1 MKLAFKLGKSLKAK
15 FLFFSLSIFLLL
27 FFCTG
32 VFNYYKEKDELNEL
46 MTTQI
51 ALAKVRAET
60 VLPTLIWNFSE
71 ESIKDF
77 TNAELKNSFISGMVV
92 SDGSTV
98 LYSAKTNIKN
108 IISEQDF
115 EPFEKQKWVVDIP
128 LNFVESGINNNIGF
142 TQILINHQL
151 MESTLQEILV
161 RQVLQSL
168 GYCVVL
174 FMLIWRLTSSLVL
187 TPLLQLNNRLKV
199 ITDSVSNR

>member
-32 VFNYYKEKDELNEL
+32 VLNYYKEKDELNEQ

-60 VLPTLIWNFSE
+60 VLPALIWNFSE

-77 TNAELKNSFISGMVV
+77 TNAELKNAFISGMVV

-115 EPFEKQKWVVDIP
+115 EPFEKQQWVIDIP
-128 LNFVESGINNNIGF
+128 LTFVEGGIDNNIGF
-142 TQILINHQL
+142 AQILINHQL
-151 MESTLQEILV
+151 LESTLQEILV

>member
-32 VFNYYKEKDELNEL
+32 VLNYYKEKDELNEQ

-60 VLPTLIWNFSE
+60 VLPALIWNFSE

-77 TNAELKNSFISGMVV
+77 TNAELKNAFISGMVV

-115 EPFEKQKWVVDIP
+115 
-128 LNFVESGINNNIGF
+128 INMIA
-142 TQILINHQL
+142 
-151 MESTLQEILV
+151 
-161 RQVLQSL
+161 
-168 GYCVVL
+168 
-174 FMLIWRLTSSLVL
+174 
-187 TPLLQLNNRLKV
+187 
-199 ITDSVSNR
+199 

>member
-32 VFNYYKEKDELNEL
+32 VFNYYKEKDELNEQM
-46 MTTQI
+46 MTQV
-51 ALAKVRAET
+51 ALAKIRAET
-60 VLPTLIWNFSE
+60 VLPALIWNFSE

-77 TNAELKNSFISGMVV
+77 TNAELKNAFISGMVV

-115 EPFEKQKWVVDIP
+115 EPFEKQPWVVDIP
-128 LNFVESGINNNIGF
+128 LNFVEGGIDNNIGF

>member
-1 MKLAFKLGKSLKAK
+1 MPTERSQ
-15 FLFFSLSIFLLL
+15 
-27 FFCTG
+27 TQT
-32 VFNYYKEKDELNEL
+32 
-46 MTTQI
+46 TTQI

>member
-32 VFNYYKEKDELNEL
+32 VFNYYKEKDELNEQM
-46 MTTQI
+46 MTQVS
-51 ALAKVRAET
+51 LAKIRAET
-60 VLPTLIWNFSE
+60 VLPALIWNFSE

-77 TNAELKNSFISGMVV
+77 TNAELKNAFISGMVV

-115 EPFEKQKWVVDIP
+115 EPFEKQPWVVDIP
-128 LNFVESGINNNIGF
+128 LNFVEGGIDNNIGF

>member
-15 FLFFSLSIFLLL
+15 FLFFSLSIFLML

-32 VFNYYKEKDELNEL
+32 VFNYYNEKDELNEL

-51 ALAKVRAET
+51 SLAKVRAET
-60 VLPTLIWNFSE
+60 VLPALIWNFSE

-115 EPFEKQKWVVDIP
+115 EPFEKQQWVVDIP
-128 LNFVESGINNNIGF
+128 LNFVEGGIDNNIGF
-142 TQILINHQL
+142 SQILINHEL

-199 ITDSVSNR
+199 ITDSDSNR

>member
-32 VFNYYKEKDELNEL
+32 VFNYYKEKDELNEQ
-46 MTTQI
+46 MTTQV
-51 ALAKVRAET
+51 ALAKIRAET
-60 VLPTLIWNFSE
+60 VLPALIWNFSE

-77 TNAELKNSFISGMVV
+77 TNAELKNAFISGMVV

-115 EPFEKQKWVVDIP
+115 EPFEKQIWVVDIP
-128 LNFVESGINNNIGF
+128 LNFVEGGIDNNIGF
-142 TQILINHQL
+142 AQILINHQL

>member
-32 VFNYYKEKDELNEL
+32 VFNYYKEKDELNEQ
-46 MTTQI
+46 MTTQV
-51 ALAKVRAET
+51 ALAKIRAEK
-60 VLPTLIWNFSE
+60 VLPALIWNSSE

-77 TNAELKNSFISGMVV
+77 TNAELKNAFISGMVV

-115 EPFEKQKWVVDIP
+115 EPFEKQIWVVDIP
-128 LNFVESGINNNIGF
+128 LNFVEGGIDNNIGF
-142 TQILINHQL
+142 AQILINHQL

>member
-32 VFNYYKEKDELNEL
+32 VFNYYKEKEELNEL
-46 MTTQI
+46 MTSQI

>member
-32 VFNYYKEKDELNEL
+32 VFNYYKEKDELNEQ

-51 ALAKVRAET
+51 ALAKIRAET
-60 VLPTLIWNFSE
+60 VLPALIWNFSE

-77 TNAELKNSFISGMVV
+77 TNAELKNAFISGMVV

-115 EPFEKQKWVVDIP
+115 EPFEKQIWVVDIP
-128 LNFVESGINNNIGF
+128 LNFVEGGIDNNIGF
-142 TQILINHQL
+142 AQILINHQL